1 MYFIPGFL
9 ISAVTF
15 PGVIVHELAHQI
27 FCRLM
32 QVPVYEVK
40 YFQLSNPCGYVIHE
54 PCDKPLKSFF
64 ISIGPFLINTIL
76 GMFIM
81 LPASVE
87 LFEFRNF
94 DNFLNLILAWL
105 GISIL
110 MHAFPSK
117 VDAENMIES
126 ILKNKEV
133 PIIFRILVTPII
145 GLIYIGSYGSVVWL
159 DLIYA
164 IAISIMLPKI
174 LVQIF

>member
-54 PCDKPLKSFF
+54 PSDKPLKSFF

>member
-32 QVPVYEVK
+32 KVPVYEVK
-40 YFQLSNPCGYVIHE
+40 YFQLSNPCGYVMHE
-54 PCDKPLKSFF
+54 PVDNPLKSFF

-81 LPASVE
+81 LPASIE
-87 LFEFRNF
+87 IFEFKN
-94 DNFLNLILAWL
+94 NHSFLNLFLAWI

-117 VDAENMIES
+117 GDAKSMIES

-133 PIIFRILVTPII
+133 SIVVKILVTPVI
-145 GLIYIGSYGSVVWL
+145 GLIYIGAYGSIIWL

-164 IAISIMLPKI
+164 MAISVLLPKI

>member
-54 PCDKPLKSFF
+54 LSDKPLKSFF

-94 DNFLNLILAWL
+94 DNFLNLFLAWL

-117 VDAENMIES
+117 VDAENMIQS

>member
-94 DNFLNLILAWL
+94 DNFLNLFLAWL

-117 VDAENMIES
+117 VDAENMIQS

>member
-133 PIIFRILVTPII
+133 PIIFRILVTPVI